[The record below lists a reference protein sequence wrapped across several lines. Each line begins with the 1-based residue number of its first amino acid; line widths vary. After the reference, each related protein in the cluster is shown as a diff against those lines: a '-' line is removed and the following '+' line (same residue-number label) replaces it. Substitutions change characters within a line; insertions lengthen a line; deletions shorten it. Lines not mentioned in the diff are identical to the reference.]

1 MAQVA
6 LDGRWSTH
14 PVQLGMVEN
23 ILMMLELSS

>member
-14 PVQLGMVEN
+14 LVEKGMVEN
-23 ILMMLELSS
+23 ILMILELS